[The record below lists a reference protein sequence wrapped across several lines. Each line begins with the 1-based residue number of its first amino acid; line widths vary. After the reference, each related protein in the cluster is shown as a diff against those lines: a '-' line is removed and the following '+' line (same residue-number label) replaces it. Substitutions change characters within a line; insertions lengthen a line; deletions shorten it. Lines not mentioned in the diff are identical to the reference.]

1 MLTLYKYLSLL
12 RSSELAPWNQ
22 QEISDLSALSF
33 RFAEKRAPDHYAI
46 SITDYMTYPVPR
58 NLLISGPRVIQPWDL
73 TDPENGGEKEM
84 RELLNL
90 CTVERSR
97 ALYMGPQVEFDRVK
111 GAIDWQTEKW
121 YGTQYYV
128 EKFSEDFLTEVRS
141 LLGSVSVASLL
152 INATRHQDQTM
163 SRNCSSLV
171 RTHSFPLISK
181 LRSAK
186 SMLYADFPI
195 VGADVNDLM
204 CRFYSQRSGHI

>member
-1 MLTLYKYLSLL
+1 MSNLRITIQLTKEGFGTFLIPFEFMCFLTGVFIENIRSVMLTLHKYLSLL

-46 SITDYMTYPVPR
+46 SITDYMAYPVPR

-84 RELLNL
+84 KELLNL

-97 ALYMGPQVEFDRVK
+97 ALYMGPKAEFERVK

-128 EKFSEDFLTEVRS
+128 ERFSEDFVKEVCPPS
-141 LLGSVSVASLL
+141 GPT
-152 INATRHQDQTM
+152 TR
-163 SRNCSSLV
+163 RVC
-171 RTHSFPLISK
+171 
-181 LRSAK
+181 
-186 SMLYADFPI
+186 
-195 VGADVNDLM
+195 
-204 CRFYSQRSGHI
+204 